1 MGTAAVHWTPGDL
14 TMKFLVLCTALSL
27 APLWAHHS
35 FSAEFDAAK
44 PVNLEGTVTRVE
56 WANPHV
62 YFYIDVKDSSGATA
76 NWACE
81 TGGPNSLIRSG
92 WKRDAMKIG
101 DKVIVKGYRARDG
114 SNTAD
119 SRMVTFP
126 DGRKVFTG
134 SSDDGGPKQ

>member
-1 MGTAAVHWTPGDL
+1 
-14 TMKFLVLCTALSL
+14 MKIQSLVLCTALSISSL
-27 APLWAHHS
+27 VAHHS
-35 FSAEFDAAK
+35 FSAEFDAQK
-44 PVNLEGTVTRVE
+44 PVTLEGTVTRLE

-62 YFYIDVKDSSGATA
+62 YFYIDVKDASGAVA

-92 WKRDAMKIG
+92 WRRDAMKIG
-101 DKVIVKGYRARDG
+101 DKVIVKGYRARDN

-119 SRMVTFP
+119 ARQVTLA